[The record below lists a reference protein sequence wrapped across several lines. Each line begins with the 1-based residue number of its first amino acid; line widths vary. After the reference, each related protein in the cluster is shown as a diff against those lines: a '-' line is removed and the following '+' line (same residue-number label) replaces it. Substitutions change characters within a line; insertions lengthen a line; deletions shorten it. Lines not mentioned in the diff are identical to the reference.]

1 MAIYALI
8 QTGVVV
14 QCEVI
19 GTSDGSTP
27 VLPDGWTDLTNAP
40 GMPGAGATLV
50 NGVWVLPAPT
60 IAEQAMA
67 IPSIAAWKIQVVLD
81 QHPSPVN
88 AGKTLLDDANALIAT
103 QPRAVQIAWTNGADV
118 AYASPTL
125 AALRAAIG
133 ITSDDAFDAMWVSA
147 AAVAL

>member
-1 MAIYALI
+1 M
-8 QTGVVV
+8 
-14 QCEVI
+14 
-19 GTSDGSTP
+19 SNFM
-27 VLPDGWTDLTNAP
+27 TNAGDVIVDLGDGRWQGEGQIWGDGDQSQAEAFFNSLIP
-40 GMPGAGATLV
+40 PPDR
-50 NGVWVLPAPT
+50 PAPT